1 MIETESKDG
10 TMPELTAEMI
20 RAQLDLLIRDEVF
33 RSSKRSVAFLKYVVE
48 MTLNGSAN
56 QIKERTIGIEVFARD
71 PSYDTN
77 LDPIVRTAAGAHAA
91 PQQKCEWKRGARR
104 FQRTPQVH
112 SRKHL
117 TQQLHGRRFCSCK
130 GLQVQ

>member
-10 TMPELTAEMI
+10 TTPELTAEMI

-48 MTLNGSAN
+48 MTLNGSAD
-56 QIKERTIGIEVFARD
+56 QIKERTIGVEVFGRD

-77 LDPIVRTAAGAHAA
+77 LDHIVRTAAT
-91 PQQKCEWKRGARR
+91 ELRN
-104 FQRTPQVH
+104 
-112 SRKHL
+112 S
-117 TQQLHGRRFCSCK
+117 CSPTVCFGEK
-130 GLQVQ
+130 QY